1 MHAMEDEIDL
11 REYIAV
17 LIRHWR
23 MIAGLALIAAVTA
36 ASVSFFILQPQYEA
50 KALVAVTQP
59 RYVMRFDER
68 FETVNNIQPAYKA
81 YPTLATSD
89 ELLQQLLE
97 GMDPPLPPEKA
108 SLQRLRGMLSASSG
122 SDPSIV
128 ILTARSSDPAEAARV
143 VNAWAELFV
152 RRANEIYGESSE
164 QLAFFE
170 AQLAQADADL
180 KAAEEAL
187 IAFQARNEAAILQ
200 AQLNSK
206 KQSQSE
212 YLSAQR
218 AIVRIIQD
226 AQSLREQLSARPAG
240 EQVSL
245 GDDLTTLF
253 LEIQAFNTRT
263 ATPIQLQVAG
273 SESLSGKTVGEVRA
287 FLDDLVRTLENKS
300 AEIQKDLDA
309 LKPEI
314 LSLQRSLQEVNT
326 EKERLSRAKEVAR
339 ETYMALARKV
349 EEARIAAQDTTGEV
363 RLASTA
369 AVPER
374 PVSPRKLLNTLVAG
388 VLGLMV
394 GIFGAFVVEY
404 FSEPLPV
411 ATPRASESEARGR
424 LEQTVAEVAS
434 PGE

>member
-1 MHAMEDEIDL
+1 MEDEIDL
-11 REYIAV
+11 REYVAV

-23 MIAGLALIAAVTA
+23 MIVGLALIAAITA
-36 ASVSFFILQPQYEA
+36 AGVSFFVLTPQYEA

-59 RYVMRFDER
+59 RYVMRFDQR
-68 FETVNNIQPAYKA
+68 FETVNDIQLAYKA
-81 YPTLATSD
+81 YPTLATGD

-97 GMDPPLPPEKA
+97 ELDPPLPPEKA
-108 SLQRLRGMLSASSG
+108 SLRKLRGMLSASSG
-122 SDPSIV
+122 DDPSLV
-128 ILTARSSDPAEAARV
+128 ILTARSDDPEEAARL
-143 VNAWAELFV
+143 VNTWAKIFV
-152 RRANEIYGESSE
+152 RRANEVYGESGE

-170 AQLAQADADL
+170 SQLAQADADL

-187 IAFQARNEAAILQ
+187 IAFQARNEAAIIQ

-206 KQSQSE
+206 KQAQTD

-226 AQSLREQLSARPAG
+226 AQSLREQLSDRPAG
-240 EQVSL
+240 ERISL

-263 ATPIQLQVAG
+263 TTPIQLQVAG
-273 SESLSGKTVGEVRA
+273 SESLSGKTVGEIRA
-287 FLDDLVRTLENKS
+287 FLDDLVSTLENKS
-300 AEIQKDLDA
+300 AELQKELDA

-314 LSLQRSLQEVNT
+314 LNLQRSLQEINT
-326 EKERLSRAKEVAR
+326 EGARLSRNKEIAQ

-349 EEARIAAQDTTGEV
+349 EEARIAAQDTTGEA

-369 AVPER
+369 AVPEK

-388 VLGLMV
+388 ILGLMV
-394 GIFGAFVVEY
+394 GVFGAFVVEY

-411 ATPRASESEARGR
+411 ATSKVSESGAGRGVER
-424 LEQTVAEVAS
+424 PVTEVVS
-434 PGE
+434 PGK